1 MAKGFSAKKKK
12 AQRAGTDAIEAL
24 SAKNAFQLS
33 LIRMYSP
40 HVLAFL
46 SGGIVLLLEV
56 LGARILAPYLGTAFS
71 VWVNIIGTILAS
83 LSLGYYAGGVL
94 ADRNQR
100 LLPHIFLAGAVCCAL
115 VYFERPLL
123 PRFGSLGLGWGSFLA
138 AVLFFAPPSMVLG
151 MVSPYLLKLAATDP
165 EQLGRTS
172 GGIFAASTVGSIAGT
187 FLGGFWL
194 IPHFRISYILAGMV
208 ALLLVIALGCARDLG
223 PGWSILVAAV
233 ALAVT
238 LAAAG
243 MDQRAAGSANRTIFE
258 KNSEYYNIR
267 VNDIGD
273 GSLRVLLLD
282 GTAQGARYV
291 GLAGMP
297 FPYIR
302 FSANIIQRLKP
313 APPSAL
319 VLGGGAYSI
328 PEFIKRYS
336 PDTNVTVVEIDPDVI
351 ATAKRFFLDD
361 PDIPIATI
369 SADARVFLNENRRQF
384 DVIYTDVYSGGNS
397 VPADLASCEAF
408 QAMKRALKP
417 DGIIVFNIA
426 SALKGRKSLLYQSL
440 IKTIGQVFPAPVV
453 FSMKPAYADAPQNI
467 VVVAANVPLAEDAFR
482 DFDTLRYRQSPHDGM
497 LLTDD
502 YAPTDYLA
510 AAAVRASYP
519 MLRTL
524 Q

>member
-1 MAKGFSAKKKK
+1 MVKASSARKEARRAATNAIQTSSAKT
-12 AQRAGTDAIEAL
+12 AP
-24 SAKNAFQLS
+24 QLS
-33 LIRMYSP
+33 LARKYSP
-40 HVLAFL
+40 HALAFL
-46 SGGIVLLLEV
+46 SGGILLLLEV

-71 VWVNIIGTILAS
+71 VWVNVIGTILGS
-83 LSLGYYAGGVL
+83 LSLGYYVGGVL
-94 ADRNQR
+94 DDKNPR
-100 LLPHIFLAGAVCCAL
+100 LLPHIFLAGAICCAL

-123 PRFGSLGLGWGSFLA
+123 PHFGSLGLGWGSLLA
-138 AVLFFAPPSMVLG
+138 AILFFAPPSVVLG

-165 EQLGRTS
+165 ERLGRAS

-208 ALLLVIALGCARDLG
+208 VLLLVLSLGCARNLG
-223 PGWSILVAAV
+223 PGWTILVAAV
-233 ALAVT
+233 G
-238 LAAAG
+238 LAATLTT
-243 MDQRAAGSANRTIFE
+243 AAMEGRTTSSTNRTIYE
-258 KNSEYYNIR
+258 KNSQYYNIR

-297 FPYIR
+297 FPYIN
-302 FSANIIQRLKP
+302 FSANMIQRLKP
-313 APPSAL
+313 APQSAL
-319 VLGGGAYSI
+319 VLGGGGYSI

-336 PDTNVTVVEIDPDVI
+336 PDTDVTVVEIDPAVT

-361 PDIPIATI
+361 ADIPITTI
-369 SADARVFLNENRRQF
+369 NADARVFLNVNRRQF

-397 VPADLASCEAF
+397 VPAALASCEAF

-426 SALKGRKSLLYQSL
+426 SALSGSRSPLYQSL
-440 IKTIGQVFPAPVV
+440 MKTIEQVFPSPAV
-453 FSMKPAYADAPQNI
+453 FPMQPAHPDDPQNI
-467 VVVAANVPLAEDAFR
+467 VVVAANGRLSEDAIH
-482 DFDTLRYRQSPHDGM
+482 DFDAWRFRQPPHDGL

-502 YAPTDYLA
+502 YAPTDFLA
-510 AAAVRASYP
+510 APVARAIYP
-519 MLRTL
+519 MLRSL